1 MYVPADDG
9 SWINEDVA
17 RIAELI
23 EEYDHRLELRWIRP
37 DQRQFGEPEF
47 AIIEKNDDGREY
59 VAFLIQDESYVNAGL
74 LARIYAAD
82 NADKNVNEI
91 SIASNKAVRD
101 LERKEREDKTA
112 EATDIAFHM
121 LKSPLHTYRH
131 NGKKI
136 DL

>member
-1 MYVPADDG
+1 MYVPAEDG
-9 SWINEDVA
+9 SWINENTA
-17 RIAELI
+17 RVAELI
-23 EEYDHRLELRWIRP
+23 SEYDHRLELRWIRP